1 MTTARRIAKNTIV
14 LFIAQITSYLL
25 GFFITMYTARYLGVA
40 GFGIISIGISI
51 TGIYGVF
58 ADMGL
63 STLIIRD
70 IARDKTFTNKYIT
83 NIAIIRVLL
92 VILMVALVAITVN
105 LIGYNQVTTNVI
117 YLLTLSTIIT
127 AFGSIL
133 TSVFQANEKMEY
145 LSINIVFN
153 SVLMLA
159 GTLIGI
165 YYHFNVIYFASVYV
179 FSSSIILVQTL
190 LIYFWKFSIPKIEFD
205 RSFWK
210 PKIKEAW
217 PFGVTALF
225 MNIYFLIDSVL
236 LSIMVGTTV
245 VGWYSAAYKLIVVL
259 LFVPIVLNVVTFPV
273 MSKFYVTSKESLRL
287 AYEKYFKYATII
299 GIPIGVGT
307 TLLAD
312 KIIPLI
318 YGTQFIPSVI
328 ALQILVWSAVLIFM
342 SSAFARLLEVTNKQ
356 LVLTKITVFNAVI
369 NIILN
374 ILLIPKYSYIAASFV
389 TVFTEL
395 SSLLLLIKV
404 VSSMGYQLSGKDLSA
419 ITKVVVASS
428 VMAVF
433 IIFLKNWNLF
443 LLILTSTII
452 YTITLILIKGLDDED
467 IKIFRSILGK

>member
-1 MTTARRIAKNTIV
+1 MTTARRIAKNTSM

-40 GFGIISIGISI
+40 GFGIISLGISI

-63 STLIIRD
+63 STLMIRD

-92 VILMVALVAITVN
+92 VILMVALVATTVN

-245 VGWYSAAYKLIVVL
+245 VG
-259 LFVPIVLNVVTFPV
+259 
-273 MSKFYVTSKESLRL
+273 
-287 AYEKYFKYATII
+287 
-299 GIPIGVGT
+299 
-307 TLLAD
+307 
-312 KIIPLI
+312 
-318 YGTQFIPSVI
+318 
-328 ALQILVWSAVLIFM
+328 
-342 SSAFARLLEVTNKQ
+342 
-356 LVLTKITVFNAVI
+356 
-369 NIILN
+369 
-374 ILLIPKYSYIAASFV
+374 
-389 TVFTEL
+389 
-395 SSLLLLIKV
+395 
-404 VSSMGYQLSGKDLSA
+404 
-419 ITKVVVASS
+419 
-428 VMAVF
+428 
-433 IIFLKNWNLF
+433 
-443 LLILTSTII
+443 
-452 YTITLILIKGLDDED
+452 
-467 IKIFRSILGK
+467 

>member
-1 MTTARRIAKNTIV
+1 MTTARRIAKNTTL

-25 GFFITMYTARYLGVA
+25 GFFITIYTARYLGVA
-40 GFGIISIGISI
+40 GFGIISLGISI

-63 STLIIRD
+63 STLMIRD
-70 IARDKTFTNKYIT
+70 IARDKTFTDKYIT
-83 NIAIIRVLL
+83 NIAIIRVFLA
-92 VILMVALVAITVN
+92 VLMVVLVATTVN
-105 LIGYNQVTTNVI
+105 LIGYNTVTTNVI

-145 LSINIVFN
+145 LSINIVFY
-153 SVLMLA
+153 SVLMLT

-165 YYHFNVIYFASVYV
+165 YYHLSVVYFAFIYV
-179 FSSSIILVQTL
+179 ISSSIVLALTI
-190 LIYFWKFSIPKIEFD
+190 LIYLWKFSIPKIEFD
-205 RSFWK
+205 LGFWK

-225 MNIYFLIDSVL
+225 MNIYFMIDSVI
-236 LSIMVGTTV
+236 LSIMVGTFV

-259 LFVPIVLNVVTFPV
+259 LFVPIVLNQVTFPV

-312 KIIPLI
+312 RIILLI
-318 YGTQFIPSVI
+318 YGTQFIPSII
-328 ALQILVWSAVLIFM
+328 ALQILVWSVVLVFM
-342 SSAFARLLEVTNKQ
+342 SSAFARLLEVSNKQ
-356 LVLTKITVFNAVI
+356 LVLTKITIFNALI

-389 TVFTEL
+389 TVFTEFL
-395 SSLLLLIKV
+395 SLILLLKV
-404 VSSMGYQLSGKDLSA
+404 VSAMGYELSRKEFSS
-419 ITKVVVASS
+419 IIKVIAASI

-433 IIFLKNWNLF
+433 IILFKNLD
-443 LLILTSTII
+443 LLPLIVTSIII
-452 YTITLILIKGLDDED
+452 YMTSLFLIKGLDDED
-467 IKIFRSILGK
+467 IKIIRSILGK